1 MINQIRTFSKSW
13 AAKILL
19 GLVALSFVF
28 VGSQTDFF
36 GLSLSRDVVQ
46 AGDRSI
52 NPVQFKAE
60 FDRWKEGVEAQN
72 GPLTVEEIDARGGI
86 QGFLDMQ
93 VSRAGFSHW
102 AWNAGVRPG
111 AELITKAVRDI
122 PAFFNSITGKFDEDA
137 YKSALAQQNLDP
149 KTFEADVR
157 DQYAQRHIGTALGS
171 GVYVPRVYGALAAV
185 SAAQT
190 RDASWFT
197 VTQAM
202 AGTAPAPTDAQLTEL
217 LNENRAAL
225 QRPEFRRLTV
235 VLFGPSSVNPP
246 EPTAE
251 QIQERFD
258 FRKDT
263 LSRPETRSYVA
274 FSTDDQAAAQRVS
287 AALRA
292 GQTPEQAGQAAN
304 LEPQAFENRPRS
316 AIQDEAVAGAVF
328 GTGSGQASA
337 PVRGSLGWT
346 VVAVTAVTPGQA
358 ATLDSARA
366 EIVNELKTE
375 AAKRLA
381 YEKTEQYQAAREGG
395 ADIEA
400 AARQAG
406 VEVVKIDPL
415 SKEGVTPDGAQVRAP
430 AQVLT
435 TAFALTRGETSE
447 LVDVGDVQY
456 FALRVDEI
464 IPAAMPSLDSLRDQ
478 LTRAWTQRANAQLL
492 TSKAEEFAQ
501 RIRDGE
507 TVAAVAASAGATVTT
522 RPGMRADE
530 ETVAAVGQG
539 VLRGVFSQQKAGTVF
554 TGAGADGSTQVVGQ
568 LTRINAPAPALASRA
583 AAGLR
588 PRLSPQIGQEL
599 LSGIEGGAIAVSG
612 ANGNIANA
620 RAAVGLQPAT
630 APAAPAKK

>member
-1 MINQIRTFSKSW
+1 MINQIRNFSKSW
-13 AAKILL
+13 AAKVLL

-52 NPVQFKAE
+52 SPVQFKAE
-60 FDRWKEGVEAQN
+60 FDRWKEGVEAEN
-72 GPLTVEEIDARGGI
+72 GPLTIEEIDQRGGVA
-86 QGFLDMQ
+86 GFLDMQ

-111 AELITKAVRDI
+111 AELITKAVRDV

-137 YKSALAQQNLDP
+137 YKAALAQQNLDP

-157 DQYAQRHIGTALGS
+157 DQYAQRHIATALGS
-171 GVYVPRVYGALAAV
+171 GVYVPRVYGALSAV
-185 SAAQT
+185 STAQS

-202 AGTAPAPTDAQLTEL
+202 AGTAAAPTDAQLTEL
-217 LNENRAAL
+217 MNENKAAL
-225 QRPEFRRLTV
+225 QRPEFRSFTV
-235 VLFGPSSVNPP
+235 VMFGPGSVTPP
-246 EPTAE
+246 EPTADE
-251 QIQERFD
+251 VQKRFD

-274 FSTDDQAAAQRVS
+274 FSTDDQAVAQRVS

-292 GQTPEQAGQAAN
+292 GQTPEQAGPAAN
-304 LEPQAFENRPRS
+304 LEPQTFENRPRS

-337 PVRGSLGWT
+337 PVRGALGWT

-366 EIVNELKTE
+366 EIVAELKTE

-381 YEKTEQYQAAREGG
+381 YEKTEQYQAAREAGS
-395 ADIEA
+395 DIEA

-406 VEVVKIDPL
+406 VEVIKLDPI
-415 SKEGVTPDGAQVRAP
+415 SKDGVRPDRSQVRAP
-430 AQVLT
+430 PQVLS
-435 TAFALTRGETSE
+435 TAFGLTKGETSE

-464 IPAAMPSLDSLRDQ
+464 IPASMPSLDSLREE

-492 TSKAEEFAQ
+492 MAKAEEFAQ
-501 RIRDGE
+501 RVRDGE
-507 TVAAVAASAGATVTT
+507 TIAAVAASAGASVNT
-522 RPGMRADE
+522 RQGLRIDQ

-539 VLRGVFSQQKAGTVF
+539 VMRAIYSQQKAGAVF
-554 TGAGADGSTQVVGQ
+554 VGAGADGATQAVGQ
-568 LTRINAPAPALASRA
+568 LTRINAPAPALAAGA
-583 AAGLR
+583 AAGVR

-599 LSGIEGGAIAVSG
+599 LGGIEAGAVAVSG

-620 RAAVGLQPAT
+620 RASLGLQVET